1 MYKQTPPP
9 ATVWRAIDAWLSVAY
24 AGSAPREVSALLDTL
39 RRQEPGLRFESSVFE
54 RSNGEP
60 PTRYA
65 LRLGNRLYP
74 FMKLVIERLPARN
87 TWLFTADTHDRHICP
102 APGDPEH
109 EAFTGLMAHNR
120 ALAATIEDM
129 WRAQGIDTF
138 RGFLGDDLARR
149 REERLADRAK
159 A

>member
-1 MYKQTPPP
+1 MYKETPPP
-9 ATVWRAIDAWLSVAY
+9 ATVWLAIETWLAI
-24 AGSAPREVSALLDTL
+24 AHEGAAPPEVSALLAAL
-39 RRQEPGLRFESSVFE
+39 RRHDASVMFESPVFE
-54 RSNGEP
+54 RGAGDP

-65 LRLGNRLYP
+65 LRLGNRAYP
-74 FMKLVIERLPARN
+74 FMKLVIERLPTRN

-109 EAFTGLMAHNR
+109 GAFTELMAHNR
-120 ALAATIEDM
+120 ALAAKIEDA

-138 RGFLGDDLARR
+138 RGFLDDDLARR
-149 REERLADRAK
+149 RGERLSDRAK